1 MKKKYYVS
9 GSYLQHFECFV
20 MAENED
26 EAHDLAL
33 SGDEDY
39 MMGDCDDWTIDN
51 IEIVKKKEVA

>member
-26 EAHDLAL
+26 EAYDLAL

-39 MMGDCDDWTIDN
+39 MMGDCDDWTINN
-51 IEIVKKKEVA
+51 IEIVKRKEVA